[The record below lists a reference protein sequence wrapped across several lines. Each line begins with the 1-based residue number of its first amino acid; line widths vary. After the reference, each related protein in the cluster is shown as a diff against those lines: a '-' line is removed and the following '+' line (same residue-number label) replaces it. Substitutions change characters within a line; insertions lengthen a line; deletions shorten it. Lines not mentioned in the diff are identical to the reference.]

1 MYSILIVDDE
11 KIERR
16 GIKFLLKNLQ
26 IELDIIETSN
36 GQEALKY
43 LQSNK
48 VDILFTDIKMPFMDG
63 IELIKNI
70 KEQKMNMKIVIF
82 SGYEEFEYAKF
93 AAKMGVEDYILK
105 PVDPDEFEGTI
116 TKIISELNEEKS
128 KKKKEDK
135 NLSIIKEKMLQNLF
149 SGTPFDDVLEI
160 SEDIIDLNY
169 LKSYKWLFLIDF
181 NKEVDVQSNLKIKEV
196 LENNLQ
202 FNFEYININVQQSVI
217 IFEQNSIYKD
227 KTNIVKRIQ
236 NYINEILGDKCYIAI
251 GNDIDDINNLVEII
265 KKAQILID
273 KRFYEKDKYIFL
285 ESDEEKNVHNDD
297 SIDDEKILKHIISD
311 INVKNIEGIR
321 DSFNILCEK
330 YRRADSFSPVYIKF
344 IFSIILKEFF
354 KNIPDVSDE
363 KLKEDINYLYKASD
377 FFDVMKVVNNYIN
390 KLEEV
395 FLKNP
400 LIEHREIETIK
411 QYIYNNYNKDI
422 SVEMLAEK
430 VCLAPSYL
438 SNLFK
443 KETGQNLS
451 KFIKEYRMNK
461 AKQMLEETYEKIVDI
476 SNAVGYPNVSYFCQS
491 FREYFGVSPQKYRTK
506 GDSNEK
512 ND

>member
-16 GIKFLLKNLQ
+16 GIKFLLKSLQ

-43 LQSNK
+43 LQNNK

-93 AAKMGVEDYILK
+93 AAKMGVENYILK

-116 TKIISELNEEKS
+116 TKIMEELDEEKS
-128 KKKKEDK
+128 KKEKEDK
-135 NLSIIKEKMLQNLF
+135 NLVIIKEKMLQNLC
-149 SGTPFDDVLEI
+149 SGISFDEILEM
-160 SEDIIDLNY
+160 SEGIIDLNY
-169 LKSYKWLFLIDF
+169 LKFYNWLFLIDF
-181 NKEVDVQSNLKIKEV
+181 NREVDVQSNVKIKEL
-196 LENNLQ
+196 LENKIKLD
-202 FNFEYININVQQSVI
+202 FEYININVQQSVI
-217 IFEQNSIYKD
+217 MFKKNSSYED
-227 KTNIVKRIQ
+227 ELSLARRMQ
-236 NYINEILGDKCYIAI
+236 NYVNEILNNKCYIAI
-251 GNDIDDINNLVEII
+251 SNEITDINNLVEII
-265 KKAQILID
+265 KRVQLLID
-273 KRFYEKDKYIFL
+273 KRFYEKDKYIFKQGI
-285 ESDEEKNVHNDD
+285 EKNSN
-297 SIDDEKILKHIISD
+297 SENLNIDDEKILKNIISD
-311 INVKNIEGIR
+311 INIKNIEGIR
-321 DSFNILCEK
+321 NNYNKLCER
-330 YRRADSFSPVYIKF
+330 YRKADSFSPVYIKF
-344 IFSIILKEFF
+344 IFSIILKEFSQ
-354 KNIPDVSDE
+354 NIPDVTDK
-363 KLKEDINYLYKASD
+363 KLRQDIDYLYRASD
-377 FFDVMKVVNNYIN
+377 FFDVMKVVSDYII
-390 KLEEV
+390 KLEDI

-400 LIEHREIETIK
+400 LMEHREIETIK

-422 SVEMLAEK
+422 SVDMLAEK